1 MRIEKQKMDKLLANI
16 RLCYIVFYMAYI
28 SIVSV
33 IPVRL
38 VFDGNPLNAVI
49 YPALALSGGLLLL
62 IDLLYHKTLLKTKN
76 CGLLVLFVISLGVS
90 IGLNMQYGIA
100 DNVKTFAWTCIQ
112 LFLFAAI
119 DTDQSPK
126 LHFRHLQIFTELFG
140 AIWFFWASWSMALFL
155 QQYHRTLQF
164 ADIVNVTEMGFCQ
177 GRLFGIFTDP
187 NYAALVCLAA
197 IAFSVLNLNL
207 RKCSLVSKVYHYIQ
221 IVVQACYIVL
231 SGSRTAQ
238 LCITAIAAFVSA
250 LMVWRFLE
258 GKKKRAFF
266 RTVGALMAAG
276 ISVVSVFLIHDV
288 SQTALSFA
296 PSVYEKLVPSQS
308 NSMHENELE
317 YPDGVIRPN
326 DWFEDEN
333 GDIVQ
338 VDMTRPDVAESDDIS
353 NNRFKIWKDYV
364 KVYATAPLFG
374 TSPRNALQY
383 TMDHFDDLYIIEK
396 QYSVHNTYLALLVCT
411 GAVGACLM
419 LGWMILRAWDVIG
432 YLIRRRNTQDQYY
445 RPVLILTCILIADA
459 IAALP
464 LYFIFFNNMIID
476 LIFWVTMGYVTGF
489 IRMSE
494 PERYKEPLTYRLAEK
509 VLKRAGRP
517 QK

>member
-38 VFDGNPLNAVI
+38 VFDGNPLNSII
-49 YPALALSGGLLLL
+49 YPALALSGGLFLL
-62 IDLLYHKTLLKTKN
+62 IDLLYHKTLFQTKN
-76 CGLLVLFVISLGVS
+76 CGLLVLFMISLGIS
-90 IGLNMQYGIA
+90 ICLNVRYGIA

-126 LHFRHLQIFTELFG
+126 LHFKHLQIFTEIFG
-140 AIWFFWASWSMALFL
+140 GIWFCWSSWSMLLFL

-197 IAFSVLNLNL
+197 VAFSVLNLNL
-207 RKCSLVSKVYHYIQ
+207 RKCSLPSRIYHYIQ
-221 IVVQACYIVL
+221 ILVHACYIVL

-238 LCITAIAAFVSA
+238 LSIIVIAALVSA
-250 LMVWRFLE
+250 LMVWRFWE
-258 GKKKRAFF
+258 RKKKQVLFRA
-266 RTVGALMAAG
+266 VGALMAVG
-276 ISVVSVFLIHDV
+276 ISVFGVFLIHNV

-296 PSVYEKLVPSQS
+296 PSVYEKLLPSQG
-308 NSMHENELE
+308 NLIHENAN
-317 YPDGVIRPN
+317 GTIRPGN
-326 DWFEDEN
+326 LIDKGN
-333 GDIVQ
+333 GDIGQ

-353 NNRFKIWKDYV
+353 NNRFKIWKDYL

-374 TSPRNALQY
+374 TSPRNAMQY

-419 LGWMILRAWDVIG
+419 LAWMILKVWDVMG
-432 YLIRRRNTQDQYY
+432 YLIRRRNTQDEYY

-476 LIFWVTMGYVTGF
+476 LIFWVTLGYVTGF

-494 PERYKEPLTYRLAEK
+494 PERYKEPLTYRFTKKILS
-509 VLKRAGRP
+509 RP
-517 QK
+517 ARLHK